1 MTSKSSQV
9 WVKTRMSDKTTASA
23 TGSAP
28 IDPMSDTPCDE
39 MCDVFIRGKAGEVL
53 QQIVKEVEKSH

>member
-1 MTSKSSQV
+1 
-9 WVKTRMSDKTTASA
+9 MSDKTTASA

-53 QQIVKEVEKSH
+53 QQIVKEAEKSH